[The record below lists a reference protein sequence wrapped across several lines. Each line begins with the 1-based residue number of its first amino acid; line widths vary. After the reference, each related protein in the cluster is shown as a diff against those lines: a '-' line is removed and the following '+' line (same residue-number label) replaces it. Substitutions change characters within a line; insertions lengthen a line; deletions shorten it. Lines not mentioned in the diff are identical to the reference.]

1 MTGTYKLIDAK
12 GRVYLPKEIRER
24 LELECGDFVKLTEQ
38 DGGLFLQKVHL
49 IEMGDESPEAVE
61 AYVHAAA
68 AAMPREKRV
77 ELAALLLEKMRKE
90 EWKNE

>member
-1 MTGTYKLIDAK
+1 MKGTYKLIDAK

-49 IEMGDESPEAVE
+49 IEMGDDSPEAVE
-61 AYVHAAA
+61 A
-68 AAMPREKRV
+68 
-77 ELAALLLEKMRKE
+77 
-90 EWKNE
+90 